1 MQRSFGLTTA
11 AARIAAIAVFTTLAL
26 AISVAH
32 ADLKRMDGVGIAA
45 ALDGKTISG
54 ERDGKAWVQTF
65 DAAGVTVYTAAG
77 EAASEGRW
85 RVREDRFCSQ
95 WPPAPAWVCYDMFRD
110 GDVVVFIGEDG
121 EQWPARI
128 TGGN

>member
-1 MQRSFGLTTA
+1 MPHRFGLTRA
-11 AARIAAIAVFTTLAL
+11 AKIAAIAVFLTPVLAL
-26 AISVAH
+26 SAAH
-32 ADLKRMDGVGIAA
+32 ADLKHLDGAGIAA

-54 ERDGKAWVQTF
+54 ERGGKAWVQTF
-65 DAAGVTVYTAAG
+65 DAAGVTLYSAAG
-77 EAASEGRW
+77 DGASEGRW
-85 RVREDRFCSQ
+85 RIREDRFCSQ

-121 EQWPARI
+121 EERPARI